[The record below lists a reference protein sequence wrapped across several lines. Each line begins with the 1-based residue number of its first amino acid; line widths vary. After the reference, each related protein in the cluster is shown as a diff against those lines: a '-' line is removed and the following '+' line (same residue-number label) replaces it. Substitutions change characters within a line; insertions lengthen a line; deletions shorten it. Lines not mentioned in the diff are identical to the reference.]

1 MTESSARQTIVP
13 ARLKA
18 GDTLRAIA
26 PSCSR
31 TFVMEYDN
39 TAWINQRMEQLGF
52 ALEFGAHIE
61 AHDDF
66 LSAPIASRAADL
78 HAAFADPQVNG
89 ILSVIGGFNAN
100 ELLPYLD
107 WELIAANPK
116 VVCGYSDFTVLANA
130 VHAKTGL
137 LTYVGPH
144 WSSFGMR
151 DHFEPTGSWF
161 SAATGGERWS
171 IEPSETYTDDLWFMD
186 QDART
191 VRDADGPWVLREG
204 EAAGVVIGG
213 NLCTFNLLAGTGL
226 MPELAGSVVF
236 AEEDS
241 GADVHEFARQLA
253 SLLQQPGAEQIAA
266 LAIGRFQ
273 QASEITREQL
283 EALIAKFPVLAGK
296 PVVANLDFG
305 HTSPM
310 FTLPIGGWARVEAAR
325 GTCVLDFAH
334 RRGDLP

>member
-1 MTESSARQTIVP
+1 MTDSSTRQTVVP

-18 GDTLRAIA
+18 GDTLRVVA

-39 TAWINQRMEQLGF
+39 TAWINGRMARAGF

-66 LSAPIASRAADL
+66 LSAPIATRVADL
-78 HAAFADPQVNG
+78 HAAFADPRVNG

-107 WELIAANPK
+107 WDLIAANPK
-116 VVCGYSDFTVLANA
+116 VFCGYSDFTVLANA
-130 VHAKTGL
+130 VYARTGL

-151 DHFEPTGSWF
+151 DHFEPTGQWF
-161 SAATGGERWS
+161 TAATSGEQWG
-171 IEPSETYTDDLWFMD
+171 IEPAETYTDDLWFMD

-191 VRDADGPWVLREG
+191 VRSADGPWVLREG
-204 EAAGVVIGG
+204 LAAGVAVGG
-213 NLCTFNLLAGTGL
+213 NLGTFNLLAGTGL

-236 AEEDS
+236 AEEDA
-241 GADVHEFARQLA
+241 GADLHTFARQLA
-253 SLLQQPGAEQIAA
+253 SLLQQPGAERIAA

-273 QASEITREQL
+273 RSSEVTREQL
-283 EALIAKFPVLAGK
+283 EALIAKFPALAGK

-310 FTLPIGGWARVEAAR
+310 FTVPIGGWVRLDAAR
-325 GTCVLDFAH
+325 GSCVVDFAH
-334 RRGDLP
+334 SPA